1 MPRPSE
7 QTVPASECHEAKDT
21 EPNPTAEPEVVRFS
35 PEEERAL
42 LEESNTTKAEANVLY
57 STHDYENA
65 LSRYQD
71 ALSTCPNYLLYER
84 AVVQSNMAAC
94 YLQMEQWKDTIK
106 AATSAL
112 DGLATLEGKN
122 KAKESE
128 QKQELDGFENNK
140 KTKHQDAQ
148 KKNGDSSS
156 ETSPKTADQDGS
168 IEGVIISA
176 GAARAAPGQPPSS
189 SQSIDGDTS
198 TTAAEKREADVR
210 RIRIKAL
217 LRRARARAEAG
228 GWHNLTGAEEDY
240 KLLSTMP
247 GLGAADMRTV
257 RGQLVA
263 LPPRTKA
270 AQEEELSEMWGKLKT
285 LGDGILKPFGLSTSN
300 FQMVKDEKSG
310 GYSMNFS
317 SGEGSAKKR

>member
-1 MPRPSE
+1 MSRPSK
-7 QTVPASECHEAKDT
+7 QTAKDT

-42 LEESNTTKAEANVLY
+42 LEESNTTKAEANALY

-94 YLQMEQWKDTIK
+94 YLHTEQWKDAIK

-128 QKQELDGFENNK
+128 QKQELDGGENNK
-140 KTKHQDAQ
+140 NTKQQDAQ

-156 ETSPKTADQDGS
+156 EASPKTADQDGS
-168 IEGVIISA
+168 IEGEIISA
-176 GAARAAPGQPPSS
+176 GAARAAPGQSPSS
-189 SQSIDGDTS
+189 SQLIDGDIS
-198 TTAAEKREADVR
+198 TRAAEKREADVR

-247 GLGAADMRTV
+247 GLGAADMRKV
-257 RGQLVA
+257 REQLVA
-263 LPPRTKA
+263 LPPRTRA

-317 SGEGSAKKR
+317 SGEGSAKKG

>member
-7 QTVPASECHEAKDT
+7 QTVPASERHEANDP

-42 LEESNTTKAEANVLY
+42 LEESNTTKAEANALY

-65 LSRYQD
+65 LSRYQN

-94 YLQMEQWKDTIK
+94 YLQMEQWKDAIK

-112 DGLATLEGKN
+112 DGLATLEGKD
-122 KAKESE
+122 KAKESG
-128 QKQELDGFENNK
+128 QKQELDGGEKNREIK
-140 KTKHQDAQ
+140 QQDAQ
-148 KKNGDSSS
+148 MKNGDSSS
-156 ETSPKTADQDGS
+156 EASPKTADQDGA
-168 IEGVIISA
+168 IEGEIISA
-176 GAARAAPGQPPSS
+176 GAARAAPGPPPSS
-189 SQSIDGDTS
+189 PQPIDGDTN
-198 TTAAEKREADVR
+198 TAAAEKRAADVR

-317 SGEGSAKKR
+317 SGEGSAKKG

>member
-7 QTVPASECHEAKDT
+7 QTVPASERHEANDP
-21 EPNPTAEPEVVRFS
+21 EPNPTADTEVVRFS

-42 LEESNTTKAEANVLY
+42 LEESNTTKAEANALY

-94 YLQMEQWKDTIK
+94 YLQMEQWKDAIK

-112 DGLATLEGKN
+112 DGLATLEGKD
-122 KAKESE
+122 KAKESG
-128 QKQELDGFENNK
+128 QKQELDGGEKNREIK
-140 KTKHQDAQ
+140 QQDAQ
-148 KKNGDSSS
+148 MKNGDSSS
-156 ETSPKTADQDGS
+156 EASPKTADQDGA
-168 IEGVIISA
+168 IEGEIISA
-176 GAARAAPGQPPSS
+176 GAARAAPGPPPSS
-189 SQSIDGDTS
+189 PQSIDGDTS
-198 TTAAEKREADVR
+198 TAAAEKRAADVR

-217 LRRARARAEAG
+217 LRRARARSEAG

-270 AQEEELSEMWGKLKT
+270 AQEEELSDMWGKLKT